1 MRRLGLA
8 LLMLALAGCQ
18 GPPPGVPAKTFVTP
32 AVQHDY
38 IPLQGSVFMIFEGD
52 GAAVAIGNGV
62 AVTNAHNANLID
74 PKVVLGG
81 SVDYDLLFFHSK
93 KKVADLSTEPPHLG
107 EHVIAYGQG
116 DGGSLRMAEGVVN
129 SLDAP
134 VKARCAKCAVQTA
147 FTFEGNAGPGFSGGP
162 VLDAKDGHLLGIVF
176 GYVDPTDAK
185 SGRTIYAYSM
195 ERVFAELEQIARNA
209 PQDVD

>member
-1 MRRLGLA
+1 MRRLGLV
-8 LLMLALAGCQ
+8 LLVLAIAGCQ
-18 GPPPGVPAKTFVTP
+18 RPSGEPAKTFVTP

-62 AVTNAHNANLID
+62 AVTNAHNANLLD
-74 PKVVLGG
+74 PKIVLGG

-93 KKVADLSTEPPHLG
+93 KTVADLSAEPPRLG
-107 EHVIAYGQG
+107 ERVIAYGQG
-116 DGGSLRMAEGVVN
+116 EGGSLRMADGVIN
-129 SLDAP
+129 SLNAP

-185 SGRTIYAYSM
+185 SSRTIYAYPM
-195 ERVFAELEQIARNA
+195 ERVFAELELIARNA

>member
-1 MRRLGLA
+1 MKKLLFAVFGLV
-8 LLMLALAGCQ
+8 LAGCQ
-18 GPPPGVPAKTFVTP
+18 GPQPGVPAKTFVTP

-38 IPLQGSVFMIFEGD
+38 IPLQGSVFMIFEGE

-62 AVTNAHNANLID
+62 AVSTAHTANLID
-74 PKVVLGG
+74 PKSMLGS

-93 KKVADLSTEPPHLG
+93 KTVADLTVGHPRVG
-107 EHVIAYGQG
+107 QRVIAYGQG
-116 DGGSLRMAEGVVN
+116 EGGSLRMAEGVIN

-134 VKARCAKCAVQTA
+134 VKARCAKCTVQTA

-176 GYVDPTDAK
+176 GYVDPADPK
-185 SGRTIYAYSM
+185 NSRTIYAYSM